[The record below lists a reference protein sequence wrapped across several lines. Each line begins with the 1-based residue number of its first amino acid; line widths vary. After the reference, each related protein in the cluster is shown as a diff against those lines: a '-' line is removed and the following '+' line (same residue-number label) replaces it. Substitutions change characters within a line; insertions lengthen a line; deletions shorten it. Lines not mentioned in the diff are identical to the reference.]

1 MTVPHLFRAERTA
14 TGQTDAFKPAGPG
27 TQVTAQALVTGSG
40 AVSATVKLQGT
51 NTPSLSASW
60 VDLATLEPSGTNA
73 GVATATVATSLT
85 AYRFDATAI
94 SGSSARATMS
104 LARG

>member
-51 NTPSLSASW
+51 NTPGVSASW

-73 GVATATVATSLT
+73 GVAIATVATSLT
-85 AYRFDATAI
+85 AYRFDATALTGTGLVLSI
-94 SGSSARATMS
+94 G
-104 LARG
+104 RG

>member
-51 NTPSLSASW
+51 NTPSLSSSW
-60 VDLATLEPSGTNA
+60 VDLATLVVPLTLEELGHERA
-73 GVATATVATSLT
+73 DVVA
-85 AYRFDATAI
+85 
-94 SGSSARATMS
+94 
-104 LARG
+104 